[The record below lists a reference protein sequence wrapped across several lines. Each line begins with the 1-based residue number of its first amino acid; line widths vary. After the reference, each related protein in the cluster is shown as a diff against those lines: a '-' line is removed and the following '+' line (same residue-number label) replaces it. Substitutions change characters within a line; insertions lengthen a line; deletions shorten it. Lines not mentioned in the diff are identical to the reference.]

1 MDTAHAFTALAIAL
15 GLGLLVGLQRER
27 ADSALAGFRTFPL
40 ITMLGCVCAMLAD
53 SFGGWILG
61 AGLLSIAAAT
71 GVGNLLRRTADLSP
85 GITTEIA
92 ALLMF
97 VVGALLWVMPLQV
110 GTVIGV
116 GCALLLHMKESM
128 HTFAGRLDE
137 KDMRGIMLFCA
148 ITFVV
153 LPVLPDRTF
162 GPLNVLNPR
171 NIWWMVVL
179 VVGISLAGYVAL
191 KLIGGRVGAVVGG
204 LIGGLISSTATTV
217 SFSRR
222 AAERPEALASALLA
236 IILASCVVYARVLF
250 EVGVVAREHL
260 LVIAPPILTMGASGV
275 VVSIVVWLRT
285 RRSAGELPEP
295 ENPTQLKSALLFAAL
310 YALVLLAVA
319 FADRLVGAAGIY
331 VVAGLS
337 GLTDMDAITLSTG
350 RMASGGSIPPETA
363 WRAIVTA
370 TMSNL
375 LFKFGICAVLGGRA
389 MLVPAA
395 AALGA
400 SFLTGALVLCL
411 WPA

>member
-71 GVGNLLRRTADLSP
+71 GVGNLLRRPADLSP
-85 GITTEIA
+85 GITTEVA

-116 GCALLLHMKESM
+116 GCAVLLHMKESM
-128 HTFAGRLDE
+128 HTFAGRFDE

-191 KLIGGRVGAVVGG
+191 KLVGGRVGAVIGG

-236 IILASCVVYARVLF
+236 IILASCVVYARVLL
-250 EVGVVAREHL
+250 EVGVVAQEHL

-275 VVSIVVWLRT
+275 GVSIVVWLRT
-285 RRSAGELPEP
+285 RRSAGELPKP

-310 YALVLLAVA
+310 YALVLLAVG

-350 RMASGGSIPPETA
+350 RMASRGLIPPETA

-370 TMSNL
+370 TMCNL

-389 MLVPAA
+389 MLAPAA
-395 AALGA
+395 AALGT